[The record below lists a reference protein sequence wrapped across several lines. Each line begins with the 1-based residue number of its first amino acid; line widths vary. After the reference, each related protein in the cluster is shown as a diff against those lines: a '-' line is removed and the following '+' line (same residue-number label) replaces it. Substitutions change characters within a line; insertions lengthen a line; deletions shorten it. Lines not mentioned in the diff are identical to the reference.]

1 MWGVYRR
8 AGRAAAILLAV
19 LVVATSCGGGEEP
32 ASDGD
37 GEQEQEFGQLQ
48 ESGDAQ
54 QADASSDLEQPDTDQ
69 AEPSEAESALEPVQL
84 GLRFPWCAEVQSRWN
99 GMVETLAAAAVA
111 EAAYGDAREAHEAA
125 TDELDAAEA
134 RVALERAESVLEER
148 RSGLERVSGW
158 AVPLIIPGTPPLD
171 DNTTVNIETHA
182 IAVKR
187 AREAFRDSADPVTL
201 ELSELIHRVDW
212 SAADL
217 TADQGQVWG
226 TSLQSPQPF
235 DLARDVPDDP
245 QDRLDA
251 TVALIGDLQT
261 AALEAV
267 PVAVAALEEM
277 GHVITLAAA
286 VSNSEDAL
294 VAYQTAMEAM
304 RSLGQ
309 VSTASRK
316 DLESIVAREHIATD
330 NLVAQREFTPA
341 ERDAYRKT
349 LGEAA
354 RAVEFP
360 DIGPQLPAWVT
371 EESQLPAWVE
381 EFGEA
386 PDPDDAVGYYAWS
399 ASQRGE
405 RLLSELARVG
415 EGFILA
421 DTAGVDAFLASISE
435 SCEA

>member
-1 MWGVYRR
+1 MWGVCRR
-8 AGRAAAILLAV
+8 SCRATAILLAV
-19 LVVATSCGGGEEP
+19 LVAASSCGGGEEP

-37 GEQEQEFGQLQ
+37 GERTQ

-54 QADASSDLEQPDTDQ
+54 QADASPDLEQPDTDQ
-69 AEPSEAESALEPVQL
+69 AEPSEDESALEPVQL
-84 GLRFPWCAEVQSRWN
+84 GLRFPWCVEVQSRWN

-125 TDELDAAEA
+125 TDELDAAETRA
-134 RVALERAESVLEER
+134 ALDRAGSVLEESQSVR
-148 RSGLERVSGW
+148 ARAASW
-158 AVPLIIPGTPPLD
+158 AMPLIIPVKPPLQS
-171 DNTTVNIETHA
+171 NTTIANIETYV
-182 IAVKR
+182 IAVGR
-187 AREAFRDSADPVTL
+187 AREAFRASADPATL
-201 ELSELIHRVDW
+201 KLSELIHQVDW
-212 SAADL
+212 SAEDL
-217 TADQGQVWG
+217 TADQGQAWEM
-226 TSLQSPQPF
+226 SLQSPQRF

-261 AALEAV
+261 AALEAA

-277 GHVITLAAA
+277 GYAIILAAA
-286 VSNSEDAL
+286 VSNNEDAL
-294 VAYQTAMEAM
+294 VAYQTAVEAM

-316 DLESIVAREHIATD
+316 DLESIIAWEHRATD
-330 NLVAQREFTPA
+330 NLVAQRKFTPA

-386 PDPDDAVGYYAWS
+386 PDPDDVVGYYAWS
-399 ASQRGE
+399 VFQHGD
-405 RLLSELARVG
+405 RLVSELASVG

-421 DTAGVDAFLASISE
+421 DPAGVDAFWASISE

>member
-1 MWGVYRR
+1 ML
-8 AGRAAAILLAV
+8 AAA
-19 LVVATSCGGGEEP
+19 SGCGGE
-32 ASDGD
+32 D
-37 GEQEQEFGQLQ
+37 
-48 ESGDAQ
+48 DAQ
-54 QADASSDLEQPDTDQ
+54 QGDSSPDVEPLEEVSPGPAEQDTAQ
-69 AEPSEAESALEPVQL
+69 TEPPKDESVLEPVQL
-84 GLRFPWCAEVQSRWN
+84 GLRFPWCTEVQSRWN
-99 GMVETLAAAAVA
+99 GMVEALDAAAAA
-111 EAAYGDAREAHEAA
+111 EAAYDDATEAHEAA
-125 TDELDAAEA
+125 TDELDAAETRA
-134 RVALERAESVLEER
+134 ALERAGSVLEESQSAR
-148 RSGLERVSGW
+148 ARVASW
-158 AVPLIIPGTPPLD
+158 TVPLIIPGTPPLD

-187 AREAFRDSADPVTL
+187 AREAFRASADPATL
-201 ELSELIHRVDW
+201 ELSELIHQVDW

-217 TADQGQVWG
+217 TADQGQAWE

-245 QDRLDA
+245 QDRLDD
-251 TVALIGDLQT
+251 TVARIGDLQT
-261 AALEAV
+261 AALEAA

-277 GHVITLAAA
+277 GHAITLAAA
-286 VSNSEDAL
+286 VSNSEAAL
-294 VAYQTAMEAM
+294 VAYQTVVEAM

-316 DLESIVAREHIATD
+316 DLERIIAPEHIATD
-330 NLVAQREFTPA
+330 NLVARREFTPA

-399 ASQRGE
+399 AFQHGE
-405 RLLSELARVG
+405 RLLSELVRVG
-415 EGFILA
+415 EAFILA
-421 DTAGVDAFLASISE
+421 DTAAVEAFLASISE